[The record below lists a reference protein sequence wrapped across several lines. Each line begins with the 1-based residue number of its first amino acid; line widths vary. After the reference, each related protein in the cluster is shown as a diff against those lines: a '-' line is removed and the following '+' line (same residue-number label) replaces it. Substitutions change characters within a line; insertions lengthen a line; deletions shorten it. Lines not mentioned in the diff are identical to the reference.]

1 MKIGI
6 DGRFWSATGVGRY
19 TRNLVRE
26 LQELD
31 KNNEYILFVNQDD
44 FTQVYNQ
51 VRNNNFHIKIVDIKW
66 HTFSEQLQYP
76 RILLR
81 EQIDLMHF
89 PYFSLPLFYPRPFV
103 VTIHDLILHHY
114 STGKTSTLPLP
125 LYYGKLFGYKFLIQ
139 QSAKRAEKIIT
150 VSESTKREIIDHLHI
165 PEQKIVVTYEG
176 IDSSIKTSTNKNIYG
191 KYFLHV
197 GNVYPH
203 KNTSLLIEAF
213 IKTDLQDVILLFIGK
228 KDYFMEKLEKDI
240 QKKGLDKKV
249 LFLGEVDDTQL
260 ATLYKYALATV
271 VPSLME
277 GFGLPV
283 VEAMANK
290 CLVISSDIP
299 SLREIGQNAVLYFN
313 PFNEKE
319 LSDILYNVA
328 QNSSDFRAKKEEGTK
343 LVKRYSWKKMAE
355 QTLAVYESCISL
367 RQNK

>member
-6 DGRFWSATGVGRY
+6 DGRFWNATGVGRY

-31 KNNEYILFVNQDD
+31 KNNDYILFINQGDI
-44 FTQVYNQ
+44 TQIYNQ
-51 VRNNNFHIKIVDIKW
+51 LNNSRFHIKIVDIKW

-114 STGKTSTLPLP
+114 ATGKTSTLPLP
-125 LYYGKLFGYKFLIQ
+125 LYYGKLLGYRFLVQ
-139 QSAKRAEKIIT
+139 QSAKRAKKIIT
-150 VSESTKREIIDHLHI
+150 VSESTKQEIIEHLHI

-176 IDSSIKTSTNKNIYG
+176 IDSSLIESTKRNFYG

-203 KNTSLLIEAF
+203 KNISLLIEAF
-213 IKTDLQDVILLFIGK
+213 TQKNLPDVILLFVGK
-228 KDYFMEKLEKDI
+228 RDYFMEKLEKDI
-240 QKKGLDKKV
+240 HKKGLSNKV
-249 LFLGEVDDTQL
+249 LFLGEVNDAQL
-260 ATLYKYALATV
+260 ATLYKHALATV

-283 VEAMANK
+283 VEALANK
-290 CLVISSDIP
+290 CLVIASDIP
-299 SLREIGQNAVLYFN
+299 SLREVGQNAVLYFN
-313 PFNEKE
+313 PFNKKE

-328 QNSSDFRAKKEEGTK
+328 QNSAKFEDKKKEGIK
-343 LVKRYSWKKMAE
+343 LIRRYSWKRMAE

-367 RQNK
+367 R

>member
-6 DGRFWSATGVGRY
+6 DGRFWNATGVGRY

-26 LQELD
+26 LQKLD
-31 KNNEYILFVNQDD
+31 KKNDYILFVNQDD

-51 VRNNNFHIKIVDIKW
+51 LSNNKFHIKIVDIKW

-114 STGKTSTLPLP
+114 TTGKTSTLPLP
-125 LYYGKLFGYKFLIQ
+125 LYYGKLLGYKFLVQ
-139 QSAKRAEKIIT
+139 QSAKRAKKIIT
-150 VSESTKREIIDHLHI
+150 VSESTKREIMNHLHI
-165 PEQKIVVTYEG
+165 SEQKIVVTYEG
-176 IDSSIKTSTNKNIYG
+176 IDTSLRGSTKENIYG

-203 KNTSLLIEAF
+203 KNTLFLIEAF
-213 IKTDLQDVILLFIGK
+213 TKTNLQDVILLFVGK
-228 KDYFMEKLEKDI
+228 RDYFMKQLEKEVR
-240 QKKGLDKKV
+240 KKGLDNKV
-249 LFLGEVDDTQL
+249 LFLGSVDDTQL
-260 ATLYKYALATV
+260 AALYKHALATV

-283 VEAMANK
+283 VEAMANN
-290 CLVISSDIP
+290 CLVIASDIP
-299 SLREIGQNAVLYFN
+299 SLREVGQNAVLYFN
-313 PFNEKE
+313 PFNKEE
-319 LSDILYNVA
+319 LSDILYSVA
-328 QNSSDFRAKKEEGTK
+328 QNSSEFKDKKEEGIK
-343 LVKRYSWKKMAE
+343 LVGRYSWKKMAE

-367 RQNK
+367 